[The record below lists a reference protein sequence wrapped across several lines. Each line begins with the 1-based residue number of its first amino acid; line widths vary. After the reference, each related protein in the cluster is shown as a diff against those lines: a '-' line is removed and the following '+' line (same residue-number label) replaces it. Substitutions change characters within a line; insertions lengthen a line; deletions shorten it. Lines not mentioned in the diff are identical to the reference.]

1 MSTANFNGLLIISV
15 ILIGPS
21 VLAGLEV
28 DLRAMTP
35 VSCALRPPAGYAGSP
50 PDA

>member
-15 ILIGPS
+15 IIIGPS

-35 VSCALRPPAGYAGSP
+35 SQLRAPLTG
-50 PDA
+50 